1 MKYYIEKIKLITIED
16 VIKFN
21 KILIDYTS
29 DCYIEQDNYRING
42 KSILGIYSLDLL
54 RPIFVYSDIE
64 ITQLLKDFKKDI

>member
-29 DCYIEQDNYRING
+29 DCYIEQDNYRVNG